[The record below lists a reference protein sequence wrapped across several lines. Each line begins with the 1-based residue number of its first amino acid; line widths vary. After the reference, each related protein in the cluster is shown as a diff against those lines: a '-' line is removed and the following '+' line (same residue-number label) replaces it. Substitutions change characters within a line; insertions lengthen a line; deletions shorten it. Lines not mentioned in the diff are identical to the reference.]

1 MKINEKLTQFI
12 KLLKKEKVQAFC
24 VLDNASIM
32 YLTDFFFYSPNDAF
46 LLITQNKVYCF
57 TKKMYFA
64 DLKRKVPYL
73 TLLESLDINDVC
85 KKAAKFK
92 NKFFD
97 PTLAPYIEGTALV
110 KAGFKTLP
118 YLLEKAQEVKAEN
131 ELKLISKA
139 CHISTKA
146 FGIFKKQLK
155 AGMTE
160 KQGAALLEN
169 IMQELGGQGL
179 AFETIL
185 AFGAN
190 SANPHHHN
198 SDRKLKQN
206 EPVLVDFGCKYKG
219 YCSDITR
226 TWWFGNKVNKEWQKL
241 FDLVKDT
248 HDYAATLAQDNIRAT
263 TLDSAAR
270 DFMDKAGV
278 SSKDFIHSLG
288 HGLGLKIHQ
297 KPFLSPKS
305 QDIIKTNSVFTIE
318 PGLYYD
324 GKFGIR
330 YEDTYVLTP
339 KGAKILTK

>member
-1 MKINEKLTQFI
+1 MNEKLTQFI
-12 KLLKKEKVQAFC
+12 KLLKKEKLQAFC
-24 VLDNASIM
+24 VLENDSIR
-32 YLTDFFFYSPNDAF
+32 YLTDFFFCGKKDAF
-46 LLITQNKVYCF
+46 LLITQSKVYCF

-64 DLKRKVPYL
+64 DLRRKVPYL
-73 TLLESLDINDVC
+73 TLVDSLDINDVC
-85 KKAAKFK
+85 KQAAKFK
-92 NKFFD
+92 NKAFD
-97 PTLAPYIEGTALV
+97 PVLAPYIEGTALA

-118 YLLEKAQEVKAEN
+118 DFLGKAQEVKTAG

-139 CHISTKA
+139 CHISAAA
-146 FGIFKKQLK
+146 FEIFKKQLK
-155 AGMTE
+155 ASMTE
-160 KQGAALLEN
+160 KQGAALLES
-169 IMQELGGQGL
+169 IMQNLGGQGL
-179 AFETIL
+179 AFDTIV

-190 SANPHHHN
+190 TANPHHHN

-226 TWWFGNKVNKEWQKL
+226 SWWFGNKISKEWQTL
-241 FDLVKDT
+241 FDLVKET
-248 HDYAATLAQDNIRAT
+248 HDYAATLARDNIRAN

-270 DFMDKAGV
+270 DFMDKANV

-297 KPFLSPKS
+297 KPFFGPSSTDLLKVN
-305 QDIIKTNSVFTIE
+305 TVFTIE

-330 YEDTYVLTP
+330 YEDTFVLTL

>member
-1 MKINEKLTQFI
+1 MNEKLKQFQ
-12 KLLKKEKVQAFC
+12 KLLKKENLQAFC
-24 VLDNASIM
+24 VLENDSIR
-32 YLTDFFFYSPNDAF
+32 YFTDFFFYSPADAY
-46 LLITQNKVYCF
+46 LLITQSKAYCF

-64 DLKRKVPYL
+64 DVKRKAPYL
-73 TLLESLDINDVC
+73 TIIDSLDIEDVC

-92 NKFFD
+92 NKAFD
-97 PTLAPYIEGTALV
+97 SALAPFIAGTALV
-110 KAGFKTLP
+110 KSGFKTLP
-118 YLLEKAQEVKAEN
+118 NFLEQAQDVKTKS

-139 CHISTKA
+139 CHISASA
-146 FGIFKKQLK
+146 FKIFQKELK

-160 KQGAALLEN
+160 KEGAALLES
-169 IMQELGGQGL
+169 IMTKLGGQGL

-190 SANPHHHN
+190 TANPHHHN

-206 EPVLVDFGCKYKG
+206 EPVLVDFGCRYKG

-226 TWWFGNKVNKEWQKL
+226 TWWFGSKISKEWQKIY
-241 FDLVKDT
+241 DLVKDT
-248 HDYAATLAQDNIRAT
+248 HDYCATLAKDNVKAT
-263 TLDSAAR
+263 TLDNAAR
-270 DFMDKAGV
+270 DFMDKAG
-278 SSKDFIHSLG
+278 SYSAAFIHSLG

-305 QDIIKTNSVFTIE
+305 QDLLKTNSVFTIE